1 MHESTISTVLGFLV
15 IVVVGLLVVNYFRNL
30 DTGKTFPT
38 TAISEKREEQ
48 ESYTVSA
55 GDSLWKISEKVYGTG
70 YNWTKIRDANNIK
83 NANDIKEGQ
92 VLTIPTIKED
102 ELKEE
107 GVKLA
112 EANPEPTLSPTP
124 EAILTPEPL
133 TTPKGEVI
141 SEETSNDLEKLGIKA
156 GGTYTVVRGD
166 NLWNIALAAY
176 GNGFRWVDIAKA
188 NNLVNPRIIHAG
200 NVLVIPE

>member
-1 MHESTISTVLGFLV
+1 LHESTISTVLGFLV

-30 DTGKTFPT
+30 DTDKTFPT
-38 TAISEKREEQ
+38 TTVSENIEEQ
-48 ESYTVSA
+48 GNYTVTA

-70 YNWTKIRDANNIK
+70 YNWTKIRDSNNIK

-92 VLTIPTIKED
+92 VLTIPRIKELAD
-102 ELKEE
+102 EE
-107 GVKLA
+107 GIKLA
-112 EANPEPTLSPTP
+112 EATPEPTPSPAPEATPTP
-124 EAILTPEPL
+124 KPL

-141 SEETSNDLEKLGIKA
+141 SEKISNDLTKPDIKA

-166 NLWNIALAAY
+166 SLWNIAVSAY
-176 GNGFRWVDIAKA
+176 GDGFRWVDIAKA
-188 NNLVNPRIIHAG
+188 NNLANPRIIHAG